1 VILYPAID
9 IKGGAA
15 VRLMQGDLAR
25 ETRYDDHPENAAR
38 RWADE
43 GASWLHVVD
52 LDGAVAGEPRNL
64 DAIRRILSAV
74 SIPVQVGG
82 GVRTV
87 GTAARLLDLGVAR
100 VVFGTA
106 ALADPGVVRDAAGRF
121 PGRVVLGLDAR
132 GGRVA
137 VRGWLETSDA
147 TAIDVARS
155 FEDLPLAAIVYT
167 DIEVDGTLRGPNL
180 AATEALARAA
190 RIPVIASGGIG
201 SLEDIRRV
209 AALEGAGVTGVIVG
223 RALYTGDVKLR
234 EALAVAGG
242 PKPC

>member
-1 VILYPAID
+1 
-9 IKGGAA
+9 
-15 VRLMQGDLAR
+15 
-25 ETRYDDHPENAAR
+25 
-38 RWADE
+38 
-43 GASWLHVVD
+43 
-52 LDGAVAGEPRNL
+52 
-64 DAIRRILSAV
+64 
-74 SIPVQVGG
+74 
-82 GVRTV
+82 V

-137 VRGWLETSDA
+137 LRGWLETSDA

-209 AALEGAGVTGVIVG
+209 AALEGAGVAGVIVG